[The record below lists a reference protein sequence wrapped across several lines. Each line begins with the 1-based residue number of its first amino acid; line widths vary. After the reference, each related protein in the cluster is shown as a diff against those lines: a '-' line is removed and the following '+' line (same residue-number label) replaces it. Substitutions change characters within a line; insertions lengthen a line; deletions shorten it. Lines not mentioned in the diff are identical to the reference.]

1 MVILPFKGYG
11 LPQPWTTN
19 KGRPD
24 GPLFKAHVNC
34 IHPNQIRDGSLRFRG
49 VESHDSVRDGDGKRP
64 GPLVVANP
72 GHIPWMLH
80 TALTAARHRRLRA
93 FATPFA
99 FTASEVAKVGN
110 LPLGRVSGSVKEQ
123 LSRRQVPDVLSA
135 ELARRGSLV
144 EAAAVAARRTGQ
156 FARVMADFRDIVFDA
171 RVARLLEPGDE
182 AVVCAYHAAL
192 ATIRRSRGLGIR
204 SVLDWPVAHHR
215 FAQQILTEEI
225 SRRPDYAI
233 TMQFHR
239 VPPRRTK
246 RLDNELA
253 DADVVT
259 VPSSFQKATFV
270 ESGLDENKITVIPF
284 GVDST
289 RYRPP
294 PQEPPGP
301 FRVLFVGQLTQRKGL
316 SYVIDA
322 FRAANLPDAE
332 LVLVG
337 AHVGVVPPSAQHP
350 SIRRIPEVRPE
361 QVPEL
366 YRGAHAFILL
376 SLVEGLAR
384 VVLEAMASGLPVIA
398 TPNTGA
404 EEVMVDERSGF
415 IVPIRDTDAV
425 VDRLRF
431 LYDSPNRRSKIGAEA
446 RQEAERFTWEH
457 YARRM
462 VATATGQDVT
472 NVVPHQR
479 GS

>member
-1 MVILPFKGYG
+1 MEF
-11 LPQPWTTN
+11 
-19 KGRPD
+19 
-24 GPLFKAHVNC
+24 
-34 IHPNQIRDGSLRFRG
+34 
-49 VESHDSVRDGDGKRP
+49 HDSDRDGDGKRP

-80 TALTAARHRRLRA
+80 TALAAARHRRLRA

-99 FTASEVAKVGN
+99 FTASEIAKVGN
-110 LPLGRVSGSVKEQ
+110 LPFGRLSEFMEAQ

-135 ELARRGSLV
+135 ELVRRGSLA
-144 EAAAVAARRTGQ
+144 EAAAVVARRTGQ
-156 FARVMADFRDIVFDA
+156 FPRAMADLRDIFFDA

-192 ATIRRSRGLGIR
+192 ATIRRARNLGVR

-239 VPPRRTK
+239 VPPRRAM
-246 RLDNELA
+246 RLESELA

-270 ESGLDENKITVIPF
+270 ESGVDENKITVIPF

-289 RYRPP
+289 QFRPP
-294 PQEPPGP
+294 TQEPPGP

-322 FRAANLPDAE
+322 FRAANLSDAE

-337 AHVGVVPPSAQHP
+337 AHVGAVPPSAQHP
-350 SIRRIPEVRPE
+350 SIKHVPEVRPE

-366 YRGAHAFILL
+366 YRGAHVFILL

-398 TPNTGA
+398 TRNTGA
-404 EEVMVDERSGF
+404 EEVLVDERSGF

-425 VDRLRF
+425 VDRLRL
-431 LYDSPNRRSKIGAEA
+431 LYDSPSWRSRIGAEA
-446 RQEAERFTWEH
+446 RREAERFTWEH
-457 YARRM
+457 YAARM
-462 VATATGQDVT
+462 VATAMG
-472 NVVPHQR
+472 
-479 GS
+479 